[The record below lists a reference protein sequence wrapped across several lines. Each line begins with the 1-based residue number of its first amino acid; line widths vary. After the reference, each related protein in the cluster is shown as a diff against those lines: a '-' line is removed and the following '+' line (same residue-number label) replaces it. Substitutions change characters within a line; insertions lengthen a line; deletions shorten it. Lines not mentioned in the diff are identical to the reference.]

1 MTKLISIFAASAL
14 GLSLS
19 GMAFAADE
27 KTQDQPAYPKT
38 QDQTAAPK
46 TQDQGAPPA
55 ELSKQDQE
63 YFVALKKCD
72 DMRGAEKQECIEQA
86 KQKYNRM

>member
-14 GLSLS
+14 ALSVS
-19 GMAFAADE
+19 GVAFAADE

-38 QDQTAAPK
+38 QDQTGAPK

-63 YFVALKKCD
+63 YLVALKKCEGMQD
-72 DMRGAEKQECIEQA
+72 AAKQKCIEQA

>member
-14 GLSLS
+14 ALSLS
-19 GMAFAADE
+19 GVAFAADE

-38 QDQTAAPK
+38 QDPTGATMMP
-46 TQDQGAPPA
+46 DQGAPPA

-63 YFVALKKCD
+63 YLVALKKCE
-72 DMRGAEKQECIEQA
+72 DMQGAEKQECIEQA

>member
-14 GLSLS
+14 ALSLS

-27 KTQDQPAYPKT
+27 KTQDQPAYPKA
-38 QDQTAAPK
+38 QDQTVAPK

-55 ELSKQDQE
+55 DLSKHDQE

-72 DMRGAEKQECIEQA
+72 DMQGAEKQECIEQA